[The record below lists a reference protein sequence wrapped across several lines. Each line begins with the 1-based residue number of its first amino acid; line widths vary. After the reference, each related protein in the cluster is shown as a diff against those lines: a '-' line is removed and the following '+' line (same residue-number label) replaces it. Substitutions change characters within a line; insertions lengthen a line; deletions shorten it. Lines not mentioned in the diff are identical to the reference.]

1 LEKTMNQMTEQR
13 QAAFKSLG
21 EAILHADRCRNEGR
35 LIEAEAVCRRIL
47 QVQPNSAEAEHLLGV
62 IAHQNG
68 KLDEAIG
75 RLRRAIGIVDAK
87 VALYHANLCEMCRLA
102 GRLDEALAAGRRA
115 LALNPG
121 YPVALNNVGLVLFA
135 QGKFEEALA
144 HYDRAIALRQDF
156 ALAHSNRGSAL
167 LHLQR
172 LTEAVAAYRSA
183 LTLKPDLADAWGNLG
198 TCLRDLKRPKEA
210 EAAYRKALELAPNN
224 PDILYL
230 MGYLAYERGALEAAL
245 AHYRRA
251 LALKPDHAGAQND
264 IGNVLKALGQL
275 RDAEQAYLK
284 ALQSDPNSAYI
295 YFNLADS
302 KTFKPGDQHLAA
314 MEALAAKSESLSTTG
329 RIQLDFA
336 LGKAYADLKDYPR
349 SFGHLFAGN
358 AAKRAT
364 INYNEKAVFDLF
376 DLIESVFTSE
386 LIKAKSSGGEQSKM
400 PIFIVGMPR
409 SGTTLIE
416 QIIASHPLVHGAGE
430 LPTFHDIVRTG
441 RRGLDG
447 SIVPY
452 PNYVP
457 AVDDAALA
465 EIGAGYV
472 AFVRELASAA
482 SAASSTNR
490 ESSQADAEYV
500 TDKMPSNYYF
510 AGLIHLALPNAKIIH
525 SIRDPVDTC
534 VSCFS
539 KLFPSP
545 QHHTYDLGELGR
557 YFRRYEQLMEHWRRV
572 LPAGRILDVR
582 YEDVVTDL
590 EGQARRII
598 SHCGLP
604 WNDRC
609 LTFHETDRPVRTSSA
624 MQVRQPIYNNAIG
637 RWRVYKQ
644 HLGPLLDALRAQ

>member
-1 LEKTMNQMTEQR
+1 ALAHVQR
-13 QAAFKSLG
+13 ATQLAP
-21 EAILHADRCRNEGR
+21 
-35 LIEAEAVCRRIL
+35 
-47 QVQPNSAEAEHLLGV
+47 Q
-62 IAHQNG
+62 
-68 KLDEAIG
+68 
-75 RLRRAIGIVDAK
+75 
-87 VALYHANLCEMCRLA
+87 VALFHANLGEMCRLA

-115 LALNPG
+115 LVLKPE
-121 YPVALNNVGLVLFA
+121 YPVVLNTVGNVLFG

-144 HYDRAIALRQDF
+144 HYDRAIALQQDF
-156 ALAHSNRGSAL
+156 ALSHSNRGNAL
-167 LHLQR
+167 LQLKR
-172 LTEAVAAYRSA
+172 LTEAVAAYRCA
-183 LTLKPDLADAWGNLG
+183 IALKPALADAWGNLG

-224 PDILYL
+224 PDTLNL
-230 MGYLAYERGALEAAL
+230 MGLLVYERGALGAAL
-245 AHYRRA
+245 ALYRRA
-251 LALKPDHAGAQND
+251 LALRPDHAGAHNNL
-264 IGNVLKALGQL
+264 GNVLKALGQL
-275 RDAEQAYLK
+275 RDAEEAYLK
-284 ALQSDPNSAYI
+284 ALQSDPNSAWI

-302 KTFKPGDQHLAA
+302 KTFKPGDPHLAA
-314 MEALAAKSESLSTTG
+314 MEALVEKSESLPTAE

-349 SFGHLFAGN
+349 SFRHLFAGN

-364 INYNEKAVFDLF
+364 INYNEKAVFDLI
-376 DLIESVFTSE
+376 DLIESVFTSD
-386 LIKAKSSGGEQSKM
+386 LIKTKSGGGEQSKM

-430 LPTFHDIVRTG
+430 LPTFHDIVRSG

-447 SIVPY
+447 NIVSY

-457 AVDDAALA
+457 AVDDAALKD
-465 EIGAGYV
+465 IGARYV
-472 AFVRELASAA
+472 VFLASAA
-482 SAASSTNR
+482 SAAASTNR
-490 ESSQADAEYV
+490 ESSKAAAEYV

-545 QHHTYDLGELGR
+545 QNHTYDLGELGR
-557 YFRRYEQLMEHWRRV
+557 YYRRYEQLMEHWRRV
-572 LPAGRILDVR
+572 LPPGRILDVR

-590 EGQARRII
+590 EGQVRRII
-598 SHCGLP
+598 AHCGLP

-609 LTFHETDRPVRTSSA
+609 LSFHESDRPVRTASA
-624 MQVRQPIYNNAIG
+624 TQVRQPIYSSAVG
-637 RWRVYKQ
+637 RWRAYGD
-644 HLGPLLDALRAQ
+644 HLQPLLTALGIAMLA